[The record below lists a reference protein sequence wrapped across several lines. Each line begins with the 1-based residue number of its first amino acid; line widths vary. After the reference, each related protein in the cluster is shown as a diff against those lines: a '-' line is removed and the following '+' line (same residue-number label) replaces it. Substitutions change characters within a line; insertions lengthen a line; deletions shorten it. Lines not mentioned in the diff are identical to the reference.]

1 MGHVDAHHRGRG
13 DLAGAIGSAAILLPS
28 NLITCYILFVALVSA
43 PDGPWDE
50 AASAGTV
57 QTVSLLA
64 GALALAVTLLTL
76 FVLATQWLRS
86 RWWLAVPGLLLAGS
100 VIRWLFPSA

>member
-1 MGHVDAHHRGRG
+1 MSHPEKTRRGHG
-13 DLAGAIGSAAILLPS
+13 DLAGSIAGAAILLPS
-28 NLITCYILFVALVSA
+28 NLVTCYLLVLAVVAS

-50 AASAGTV
+50 SGSAGTV
-57 QTVSLLA
+57 QAVSLLS

-86 RWWLAVPGLLLAGS
+86 RWWLAVPGLMLLGS